1 MSQPIAITN
10 EDVLHQIKL
19 SRKFPEVVREIVT
32 RNILK
37 KSLAE
42 AGIEVETQ
50 ELQQE
55 ADKFRL
61 LNQLRNADTT
71 WKWLE
76 THHLSLEDFE
86 EITYVN
92 RIYTKL
98 AEHLFADRV
107 ESYFFDRQLDY
118 AGAVIYEV
126 VLDDE
131 DLAIELFYGIQA
143 GEINFYDVAQKYI
156 KDRELRRVKGYRGVV
171 NRQQPNPEISAAI
184 FAANPPQLLKPIV
197 TSKGIHLILVDEIIQ
212 PELDSKLRWKIMLD
226 LFSEWL
232 NKQVEEATLVYQ
244 QV

>member
-1 MSQPIAITN
+1 MSPTIAITN

-32 RNILK
+32 RHILK

-86 EITYVN
+86 EIAYVN

-98 AEHLFADRV
+98 AEHLFAERV
-107 ESYFFDRQLDY
+107 ESYFFEHQLDY

-143 GEINFYDVAQKYI
+143 GEINFYDVAHQYI
-156 KDRELRRVKGYRGVV
+156 KDKELRRVKGYRGIV
-171 NRQQPNPEISAAI
+171 NRQQLNPEISAAV

-197 TSKGIHLILVDEIIQ
+197 TSKGVHLILVDEIIQ
-212 PELDSKLRWKIMLD
+212 AELDIKLRWKIMLD
-226 LFSEWL
+226 LFAEWL
-232 NKQVEEATLVYQ
+232 NKQVEEAILVYQ
-244 QV
+244 EV